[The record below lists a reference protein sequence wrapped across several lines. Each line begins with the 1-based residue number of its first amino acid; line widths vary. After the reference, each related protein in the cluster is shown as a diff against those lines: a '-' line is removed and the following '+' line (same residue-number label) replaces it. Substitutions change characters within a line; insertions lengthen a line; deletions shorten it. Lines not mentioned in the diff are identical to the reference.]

1 MKISVF
7 IFFGFLIILVM
18 FSITTYINFR
28 LADQVHDN
36 SEFLARS
43 TEIIRSSNRYQ
54 RNIQNMVSGLRGYL
68 LTGEEYFIQAYD
80 SAKGENETILNELTA
95 VIPTQSAQHRSI
107 ARLRELREEWFQQFA
122 NPLIAAKKAAM
133 QSDSSVA
140 AFNGL
145 FKDQREK
152 GIETRLSNGMYKR
165 IRDLMN
171 EEYSIR
177 ETRKNDLEA
186 SIGRTRKISIYLIAF
201 STVTGLMIAAYL
213 AYRIS
218 RRIIKLVAIADN
230 IAQGNY
236 EVYSEDSSKDELS
249 LLTNSLNH
257 MSMVLSENIS
267 LLKRKNSELDQFAH
281 IVSHDLKAPLRGIDN
296 VVSWIEEDHLHELS
310 PKVREYVGLIKS
322 RVVRGENLIHGIL
335 SYSRVGRYEIE
346 KEEVDLNQM
355 MSDILENV
363 PRKPGLTFNVQPGLP
378 VFYTERV
385 PLMQIFSNLI
395 SNAVK
400 YMDKPEGEIS
410 IYYKEDEKHYTF
422 YVEDNGP
429 GISKN
434 YHEKIFII
442 FQTLN
447 GTDSFENTGVGLA
460 IVKKILDD
468 RQQRIEVLSEPGKGS
483 TFRFTWPKN

>member
-1 MKISVF
+1 
-7 IFFGFLIILVM
+7 M

-346 KEEVDLNQM
+346 KEEVNLNQL
-355 MSDILENV
+355 MSDIC
-363 PRKPGLTFNVQPGLP
+363 T
-378 VFYTERV
+378 
-385 PLMQIFSNLI
+385 
-395 SNAVK
+395 
-400 YMDKPEGEIS
+400 
-410 IYYKEDEKHYTF
+410 
-422 YVEDNGP
+422 
-429 GISKN
+429 
-434 YHEKIFII
+434 
-442 FQTLN
+442 
-447 GTDSFENTGVGLA
+447 
-460 IVKKILDD
+460 
-468 RQQRIEVLSEPGKGS
+468 GKGS
-483 TFRFTWPKN
+483 DDEVAWTTKDFFDARSDFLPRIKSPK